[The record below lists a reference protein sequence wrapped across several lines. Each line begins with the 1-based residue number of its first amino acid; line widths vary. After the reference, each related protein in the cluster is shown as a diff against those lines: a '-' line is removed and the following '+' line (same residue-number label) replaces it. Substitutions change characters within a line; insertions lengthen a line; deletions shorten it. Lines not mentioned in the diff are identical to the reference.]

1 MSASEVFKNKFLNQ
15 FTVVSPMEY
24 VMALLFAIAIGLV
37 IYFVYKKAY
46 NGVAY
51 SRNFNMTLI
60 LMTLMTTIIIFT
72 ITANPVLSL
81 GMVGALSIV
90 RFRTVVK
97 DPVDLMYLFWAIS
110 MGIIIGA
117 KQYIFALICAVI
129 VSAFCLIMAKLKDKD
144 QLYLAIVR
152 YDLSAADAVDQAIAK
167 VNGKVR
173 NRTASKSGIETIVE
187 VKSGA
192 IEKDSRFVENLAAME
207 GVESA
212 VLVNYNGEYAE

>member
-1 MSASEVFKNKFLNQ
+1 MSFSDVFKNKFLNQ
-15 FTVVSPMEY
+15 FTTTSPMEY
-24 VMALLFAIAIGLV
+24 VMALLFAIAVGLV
-37 IYFVYKKAY
+37 IYFVYKKTY

-60 LMTLMTTIIIFT
+60 LMTLITTIIIFT

-81 GMVGALSIV
+81 GMVGALSII

-97 DPVDLMYLFWAIS
+97 DPVDLMYLFWSIS

-117 KQYIFALICAVI
+117 KQYTFALICAVI
-129 VSAFCLIMAKLKDKD
+129 VSVFCVIMSKVKDKD
-144 QLYLAIVR
+144 QLYLVIIRYEASATEQIDKAIDEV
-152 YDLSAADAVDQAIAK
+152 K
-167 VNGKVR
+167 GKIR
-173 NRTASKSGIETIVE
+173 NRTASKSGIETIIE
-187 VKSGA
+187 VRSDA
-192 IEKDSRFVENLAAME
+192 IDSHFVETVTALE

>member
-1 MSASEVFKNKFLNQ
+1 MSNFGDVFKNKFLSQ
-15 FTVVSPMEY
+15 FAVTSPIEY
-24 VMALLFAIAIGLV
+24 VLALLFAIAVGLI

-117 KQYIFALICAVI
+117 KQYVFALICAAI
-129 VSAFCLIMAKLKDKD
+129 VSAFCLIMSKLKDKD
-144 QLYLAIVR
+144 QLYLAIIR
-152 YDLSAADAVDQAIAK
+152 YDLSAADAVDKAIADVK
-167 VNGKVR
+167 GKVR
-173 NRTASKSGIETIVE
+173 NRTASKSGIETIIE
-187 VKSGA
+187 VKSNA
-192 IEKDSRFVENLAAME
+192 IDDRFVETVSALE

>member
-1 MSASEVFKNKFLNQ
+1 MSFGDVFKNKFLSQ
-15 FTVVSPMEY
+15 FAVTSPLEY
-24 VMALLFAIAIGLV
+24 VLALLFAIAVGLV
-37 IYFVYKKAY
+37 IYFVYKKTY

-60 LMTLMTTIIIFT
+60 LMTLMTTVIIFT

-81 GMVGALSIV
+81 GMVGALSII

-97 DPVDLMYLFWAIS
+97 DPVDLMYLFWSIS

-117 KQYIFALICAVI
+117 KQYTFALICVII
-129 VSAFCLIMAKLKDKD
+129 VSAFCLIMAKTKDKD
-144 QLYLAIVR
+144 QLYLVIIR
-152 YDLSAADAVDQAIAK
+152 YELSAADAIDKAIEE
-167 VNGKVR
+167 VGGKIR
-173 NRTASKSGIETIVE
+173 NRTASKSGIETIIE
-187 VKSGA
+187 VKNNA
-192 IEKDSRFVENLAAME
+192 IDTRFVETVSAME